1 MSHIICKPS
10 NFIFRKFKYYEGK
23 VKYWSTFNEINIME
37 FAPFVAGGVADP
49 TPQNKAQAAHNKFVA
64 SAKALWFCLR

>member
-1 MSHIICKPS
+1 
-10 NFIFRKFKYYEGK
+10 
-23 VKYWSTFNEINIME
+23 ME

-49 TPQNKAQAAHNKFVA
+49 TPQNKAQAAHNQFVA